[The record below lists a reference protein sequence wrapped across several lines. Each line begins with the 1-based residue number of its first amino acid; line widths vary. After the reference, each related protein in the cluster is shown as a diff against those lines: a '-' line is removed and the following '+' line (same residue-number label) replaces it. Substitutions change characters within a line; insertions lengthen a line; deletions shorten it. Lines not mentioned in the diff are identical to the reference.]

1 MRARVCTAC
10 PLLKPT
16 SSTQP
21 DHHYIGQDTNHE
33 SKLKFHPPLHRFDRF
48 AMDHLT
54 ARKILQGQHHHHR
67 GTRPGSPRL
76 GHRSP
81 SGAHLTA
88 TVTAHGPTPPGATSS
103 EKLLGGS
110 ESGSPKSLRSVSP
123 RDSTAA
129 AAKQRLRHRS
139 LSGGE
144 DEKIALLSCTSDNGG
159 GGGGG
164 GAAAEDDDFAA
175 DEDRGGNANSTSIV

>member
-1 MRARVCTAC
+1 MG
-10 PLLKPT
+10 
-16 SSTQP
+16 
-21 DHHYIGQDTNHE
+21 HHEYKVK
-33 SKLKFHPPLHRFDRF
+33 SHPFLPRFDRF

-54 ARKILQGQHHHHR
+54 ARKILQGPHHHLHR
-67 GTRPGSPRL
+67 GAGRPGSPRL

-88 TVTAHGPTPPGATSS
+88 NVCPPGATSS

-110 ESGSPKSLRSVSP
+110 ESGSPKSLRSISP
-123 RDSTAA
+123 RDG

-144 DEKIALLSCTSDNGG
+144 DEKIALLDST
-159 GGGGG
+159 GG
-164 GAAAEDDDFAA
+164 GAAEDDFAA
-175 DEDRGGNANSTSIV
+175 DQERGGNANSTSIV